1 MRQIRQLTDEAQF
14 LDYARICVNAYP
26 GEKAEAETMAK
37 RFRETAENNPT
48 VSQWGVYEDA
58 TMIGGMFLLD
68 LEMNYFGRF
77 VPAGGVGMVAVD
89 QLQRKRGAAKDIVHF
104 FLDRCVERGQSVA
117 LLYPFRPDFYHRMG
131 FGHGAKM
138 DQYSFTP
145 ASVPA
150 SPSTGGLTYLGPDD
164 LDRLEAC
171 YARAAARQHGYCRR
185 SRWQMSRLAKRVGE
199 ARTLVGYTAGGELR
213 GYLAFDYR
221 KGSERNFLK
230 NDLVIREWVWDG
242 PETLMAL
249 CSFLNSLAD
258 QVNRVVYATQQRD
271 FHYLLKDARNGTDNL
286 FPFVTHETNLSG
298 VGLMYRV
305 VSFDGM
311 VQAMAERDFNG
322 VTAAVDLELTDTF
335 RPANAGS
342 HRLVFEGGR
351 LRAGAN
357 GSAKGAATK
366 APSTNAATPKG
377 GGAIP
382 MSIDV
387 ADLSSLLMGAV
398 DVATLHRF
406 GRIGVPAA
414 SVGLLTKLF
423 TTTETPECLTSF

>member
-1 MRQIRQLTDEAQF
+1 MREIRRLTDEAQF
-14 LDYARICVNAYP
+14 LEYARICANAYP
-26 GEKAEAETMAK
+26 GEKADLETIVK
-37 RFRETAENNPT
+37 HFRETAANSPT
-48 VSQWGVYEDA
+48 IGQWGVYEGS
-58 TMIGGMFLLD
+58 TMIGGMVLLD

-77 VPAGGVGMVAVD
+77 IPAGGLGMVAVD
-89 QLQRKRGAAKDIVHF
+89 QIQRKRGVAKDIVHF
-104 FLDRCVERGQSVA
+104 FLDQCVERGQSVA

-131 FGHGAKM
+131 FGFGAKM

-150 SPSTGGLTYLGPDD
+150 SPSPGGLTYLGPDD
-164 LDRLEAC
+164 LDRFEAC
-171 YARAAARQHGYCRR
+171 YAQAAARQHGYCRR
-185 SRWQMSRLAKRVGE
+185 SRWKMSRLAKHFGE
-199 ARTLVGYTAGGELR
+199 TRTLVGYPAGGELR
-213 GYLAFDYR
+213 GYLAFEYR
-221 KGSERNFLK
+221 KGSDRNFLK

-258 QVNRVVYATQQRD
+258 QVNRVTYATQQRD
-271 FHYLLKDARNGTDNL
+271 FHYLLKDARDGTDNL
-286 FPFVTHETNLSG
+286 FPYVTHETNVAG

-311 VQAMAERDFNG
+311 VKAMAERDFNG

-335 RPANAGS
+335 RPPNAGS
-342 HRLVFEGGR
+342 HRLVFKDGR
-351 LRAGAN
+351 LRTGRN
-357 GSAKGAATK
+357 GNGKGV
-366 APSTNAATPKG
+366 TP
-377 GGAIP
+377 IP

-398 DVATLHRF
+398 DVATLHRL